1 MAPHD
6 KIAQIER
13 ETISTIDGVLGL
25 IEKQAGA
32 LATGRAWFERALRD
46 IRRSISRP
54 AVFALA
60 GEFNSGKSTLSN
72 RLAGIDAL
80 PTDLF
85 ANTSVPTRLH
95 WADEPEMTCLTGDGR
110 RLDLLP
116 TVPVIDEPLARIDVG
131 VPVPFLRDIELI
143 DLPGLADPDAA
154 RDEAEIVAS
163 CADGLIWCTPV
174 TQAWK
179 ETENAVW
186 SRLPGRLKRRTVVA
200 LTFRDLVVDD
210 KEIERVRDRL
220 EREAGPFR
228 AIVAVSGAR
237 DVFAGREELHA
248 ACRDL
253 ASDMKLDRL
262 VKATRLSE
270 RILRRLSSES

>member
-1 MAPHD
+1 MAPEE

-13 ETISTIDGVLGL
+13 ETITALDGASALVERHDRLSPTRRARLGRL
-25 IEKQAGA
+25 
-32 LATGRAWFERALRD
+32 LRD
-46 IRRSISRP
+46 LGRSVARP

-72 RLAGIDAL
+72 RLSGIDAL

-95 WADEPEMTCLTGDGR
+95 WADGLQIACLTVAGR
-110 RLDLLP
+110 RVELAPKAAL
-116 TVPVIDEPLARIDVG
+116 IDEPLVRIDVG
-131 VPVPFLRDIELI
+131 APVPFLRDIELL

-154 RDEAEIVAS
+154 RDEADIVAS
-163 CADGLIWCTPV
+163 RADGLIWCTPV

-186 SRLPGRLKRRTVVA
+186 SRLPARLKRRTVVA

-210 KEIERVRDRL
+210 EEIERVRDRL
-220 EREAGPFR
+220 ERDAGPFR
-228 AIVAVSGAR
+228 ALVAISGAR
-237 DVFAGREELHA
+237 DDPAGHDELNA

-253 ASDMKLDRL
+253 AGDMKLDRM
-262 VKATRLSE
+262 VKVTRLSE
-270 RILRRLSSES
+270 RILRRLSAEG